1 MRLRSV
7 LLVLLL
13 VVTSAHAG
21 EHGGVLYTT
30 PAGWN
35 EETQGSSKI
44 FTPADVAPGEAV
56 VAVITGAA
64 PAGGE
69 PAQVFSESIA
79 DALSGL
85 KVVGSSPVSTSIRDV
100 GTFLVQAHHIETAD
114 LGRHLRL
121 HAMVINGHQR
131 VFAVV
136 IVKPDTILP
145 RYQAAIVELFESLS
159 FAAGTPP
166 H

>member
-1 MRLRSV
+1 MRLPSAFLV
-7 LLVLLL
+7 VLLL
-13 VVTSAHAG
+13 AVSAQAG
-21 EHGGVLYTT
+21 EHAGVLYTT
-30 PAGWN
+30 PAGWT
-35 EETQGSSKI
+35 EKTEGASKV
-44 FTPADVAPGEAV
+44 FTPPDVPAGDAV

-69 PAQVFSESIA
+69 PAQVFNESIA
-79 DALSGL
+79 DAIRDVR
-85 KVVGSSPVSTSIRDV
+85 VVGASPVTTSIRGA
-100 GTFLVQAHHIETAD
+100 GTFLVQAHHVETAD

-121 HAMVINGHQR
+121 HAMVIDGRKR

-145 RYQAAIVELFESLS
+145 RYQAEIVALFESLS
-159 FAAGTPP
+159 FVGGTPP